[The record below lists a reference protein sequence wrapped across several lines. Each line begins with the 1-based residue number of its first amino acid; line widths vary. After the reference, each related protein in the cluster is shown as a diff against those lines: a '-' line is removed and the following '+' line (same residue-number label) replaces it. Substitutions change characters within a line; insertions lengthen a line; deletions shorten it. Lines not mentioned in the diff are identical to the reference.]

1 MNIRQKR
8 VAQII
13 LKEVSQ
19 MIQFEIKDNSLGIVT
34 LLDVDLSQDYSY
46 CTLYASFLDKSTDE
60 QQQLARLNTHA
71 KSMRAELGK
80 RLTLRKIPQLRFVL
94 DDTYEKGQR
103 IDAIISSLHEEGK
116 D

>member
-19 MIQFEIKDNSLGIVT
+19 MIQFEIKDNALGIVT
-34 LLDVDLSQDYSY
+34 LLDVELSQDYSY
-46 CTLYASFLDKSTDE
+46 CTLFASFLDKSIDE

-71 KSMRAELGK
+71 KSVRAELGK
-80 RLTLRKIPQLRFVL
+80 RLSLKKIPQIRFAL

-103 IDAIISSLHEEGK
+103 IDAIISSLHEDNK
-116 D
+116 